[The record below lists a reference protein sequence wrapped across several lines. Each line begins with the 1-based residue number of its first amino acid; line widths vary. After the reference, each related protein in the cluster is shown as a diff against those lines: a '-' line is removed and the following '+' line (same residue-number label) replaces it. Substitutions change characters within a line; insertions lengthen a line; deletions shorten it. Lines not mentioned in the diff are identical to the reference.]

1 MKLNPTLQAFLD
13 SFTKPLRDS
22 SKGVLVS
29 TAGCPREHGLLVSA
43 IHEKFLRIPLF
54 LTPRPSLCMAA
65 NDAADDVEF
74 LAANEQTYDVET
86 EGVMVVP
93 FGEVPVNVSVD
104 GRMVRGL
111 QRIDAEAGNQMA
123 ADMGGIMGT
132 LKSAFMGR
140 PIFVGHPYHP
150 NPTEAAKYP
159 DKRARGFVKKVEVT
173 KDSIRLIPKYNKLGT
188 EEVEDQ
194 QLIYHTPQWRMK
206 KVMDASGRQEI
217 KNGLPVFRPHSLHS
231 GGLTNNPNINVPPL
245 MAGNEATA
253 AGAIDIAKLIAP
265 FIAEGFIKADDDEA
279 AILSAINALVQDVK
293 WSRVRKV
300 EMAAQ
305 IASMR
310 AVLPAAANE
319 ASHEELLQGLC
330 SQLAATA
337 ANEAQ
342 HESEITAANDKAAA
356 AEARFTAARTAR
368 VESAVALLIT
378 QGHVTNANAGALRA
392 ELIEAANEA
401 DVTARLAELGKTK
414 PKLGLNGGVTDN
426 LKDAGKLIMAANER
440 TQRNRLREEAM
451 HECMAE
457 ITQGGAAR
465 PGDTEKAW
473 NLARVRRPEL
483 FTH

>member
-1 MKLNPTLQAFLD
+1 MKLNASIQTLLAALG
-13 SFTKPLRDS
+13 KPLRRS
-22 SKGVLVS
+22 
-29 TAGCPREHGLLVSA
+29 PRHG
-43 IHEKFLRIPLF
+43 ICI
-54 LTPRPSLCMAA
+54 AA
-65 NDAADDVEF
+65 NDAVDDADF
-74 LAANEQTYDVET
+74 LAANEQTYDVEI

-150 NPTEAAKYP
+150 NATEAAKYP
-159 DKRARGFVKKVEVT
+159 DKRARGFVKSVEVT
-173 KDSIRLIPKYNKLGT
+173 QDSIRLIPKYNKLGK

-245 MAGNEATA
+245 MAGNEATTT
-253 AGAIDIAKLIAP
+253 GAIDIAKLLAP
-265 FIAEGFIKADDDEA
+265 FVAEGFIKADDDEVTM
-279 AILSAINALVQDVK
+279 LSAINALLQDAK

-300 EMAAQ
+300 EMQAQ

-310 AVLPAAANE
+310 AAVPTAANE
-319 ASHEELLQGLC
+319 ASHDELLQSLC
-330 SQLAATA
+330 SQVAATA

-342 HESEITAANDKAAA
+342 HESDITAANEKAAS

-378 QGHVTNANAGALRA
+378 QGYVTNANAGALRT

-401 DVTARLAELGKTK
+401 DVDERLAELGKTK
-414 PKLGLNGGVTDN
+414 PRLGLNGGVTDN

-440 TQRNRLREEAM
+440 TARNRMRDEVVN
-451 HECMAE
+451 ECLAE
-457 ITQGGAAR
+457 ITKGGAAR
-465 PGDTEKAW
+465 PGDHEYAW
-473 NLARVRRPEL
+473 NRARALRPEL
-483 FTH
+483 FNH